1 MKLKKSAAL
10 ACAAAVL
17 TVGVVSGTAAVAAP
31 AKNSGVTA
39 SLSGKAAK
47 HTIKYSDEDIVG
59 LLIFAKGKAADEHPD
74 LAKQIRAHRT
84 PEADKV
90 TPEQIAEFTKELKAI
105 DADFHDKVTVPVQIN
120 DPYAAKA
127 GMERLNDDIKTFIAQ
142 HKKFGN
148 SPDRANGWAWHD
160 ANVLIEINVLG
171 AINAI
176 GYANGAVATEVA
188 FTLVVVPAAVSYGFD
203 MSKSNSLDAGN
214 FVSAVAKGL

>member
-39 SLSGKAAK
+39 PLSGKAAK
-47 HTIKYSDEDIVG
+47 HTVKYSDEDIVG
-59 LLIFAKGKAADEHPD
+59 LLVFAKGKAADEHPD
-74 LAKQIRAHRT
+74 LAKQIRSHRT
-84 PEADKV
+84 PQSDKV
-90 TPEQIAEFTKELKAI
+90 TLEQIAEFTKELKAI
-105 DADFHDKVTVPVQIN
+105 DADFHDKVTVPVQIS

-127 GMERLNDDIKTFIAQ
+127 GMERLNDDVKTYIAQ

-148 SPDRANGWAWHD
+148 NPDRANGWVWHD
-160 ANVLIEINVLG
+160 ANAVIEINVLG

-176 GYANGAVATEVA
+176 GYANVAGATEAVVA
-188 FTLVVVPAAVSYGFD
+188 LVVVPSAVSYGFD
-203 MSKSNSLDAGN
+203 MSKPNSLDASN